1 MGIAKGIPAFVALV
15 GRPVVMHKH
24 ADERRQQAEGVQG
37 LGAAFGMGKIAGIS
51 PAWLVRFR
59 PPVSERIFGEDR
71 RALFGFFLVFLL
83 MERVTPQADLI
94 RF

>member
-1 MGIAKGIPAFVALV
+1 LIT
-15 GRPVVMHKH
+15 
-24 ADERRQQAEGVQG
+24 
-37 LGAAFGMGKIAGIS
+37 GIS

-94 RF
+94 RL